1 MNYDK
6 VWILL
11 HMNTQINQC
20 HANDDQLKPH
30 ESASYCKQ
38 HPANI
43 NLRCIIRATNFT
55 TNNIHEKITRF

>member
-43 NLRCIIRATNFT
+43 NL
-55 TNNIHEKITRF
+55 